1 MSARNLPTDP
11 AFATPGWSPGAHRGI
26 GYLLVAVVAVLIA
39 ACQRAPTATEQWTP
53 SYLELNLYAGRAQLQ
68 WPGESEWTTLEGKAS
83 VTIKDGGRISADATE
98 GAKFFL
104 GDGSMLE
111 LSPEATI
118 EVRNPHTLPRL
129 QVVVENGIVQFFGQK
144 PSYEFAV
151 PACPVKLLSVPSLI
165 RIEVDGEVT
174 RLAVDEGAVTCEL
187 ETKTLTLP
195 TCRQMTIKAGE
206 VPDVTDFCTP
216 SMVVS
221 PPTPTPTPQG
231 FEPSTTS
238 TPSLTPTS
246 TPTIA
251 GPTPTRRGVIP
262 TSTHT
267 PVPPTAKPAQP
278 EPKKTEP
285 PPTQPAPTKP
295 PPTQSPPTEPPT
307 AAPTQPRPTPKPSEP
322 TTEPSKPTPE
332 PPPTPKPPEPTTEAP
347 RPTTEAPRPTTEA
360 PRPTTEAP
368 RPTTEAPK
376 PPPEPQPT
384 TEPS

>member
-11 AFATPGWSPGAHRGI
+11 TFATPSWSPGAHRGM
-26 GYLLVAVVAVLIA
+26 GYLLLAVVVVLIA
-39 ACQRAPTATEQWTP
+39 ACQRAPTATEQWIP

-83 VTIKDGGRISADATE
+83 VTIKDGVRISADATE

-118 EVRNPHTLPRL
+118 EVQNPHTLPRL
-129 QVVVENGIVQFFGQK
+129 QVVVENGSILFFGQK
-144 PSYEFAV
+144 PSYEFTV

-165 RIEVDGEVT
+165 RIEVDGEAT

-187 ETKTLTLP
+187 ETETLTLP
-195 TCRQMTIKAGE
+195 TCRQMTVRAGE

-216 SMVVS
+216 STVVS

-238 TPSLTPTS
+238 TPSLTSTS

-278 EPKKTEP
+278 KPKDTEP
-285 PPTQPAPTKP
+285 PPTQP
-295 PPTQSPPTEPPT
+295 PPTEPP
-307 AAPTQPRPTPKPSEP
+307 KPEP
-322 TTEPSKPTPE
+322 TKPEPTVEPPEPTAEPSKPTPE
-332 PPPTPKPPEPTTEAP
+332 PSKPTPPPPPTSEPPEPTAEAPKPTTEAP

-360 PRPTTEAP
+360 PQ
-368 RPTTEAPK
+368 

-384 TEPS
+384 TEP

>member
-11 AFATPGWSPGAHRGI
+11 TFARPSWSPSAHRGI
-26 GYLLVAVVAVLIA
+26 GYLLLAVVVVLIA
-39 ACQRAPTATEQWTP
+39 ACQRAPTATEQWVP

-83 VTIKDGGRISADATE
+83 VTIRDGGRISADATE
-98 GAKFFL
+98 GAKFLL

-118 EVRNPHTLPRL
+118 EVQSPRTLPRL
-129 QVVVENGIVQFFGQK
+129 QVVVENGSVLFFGQK
-144 PSYEFAV
+144 PSYEFTV

-165 RIEVDGEVT
+165 RIEVDGETT

-187 ETKTLTLP
+187 ETETLTLP
-195 TCRQMTIKAGE
+195 TCRQMTIRAGE

-216 SMVVS
+216 STVVS

-231 FEPSTTS
+231 FDPGTTS

-251 GPTPTRRGVIP
+251 GPTPTRGGMIP

-267 PVPPTAKPAQP
+267 PVPPTAKPEQP
-278 EPKKTEP
+278 KPKKTEP
-285 PPTQPAPTKP
+285 PPTEP
-295 PPTQSPPTEPPT
+295 PPTEPPKPE
-307 AAPTQPRPTPKPSEP
+307 PTKPEPTTEPPKPTTEPRPTPKPTQPAPEP
-322 TTEPSKPTPE
+322 PTPE
-332 PPPTPKPPEPTTEAP
+332 PPTPEPPKPTTEAP

-368 RPTTEAPK
+368 RPTTEA
-376 PPPEPQPT
+376 
-384 TEPS
+384 

>member
-1 MSARNLPTDP
+1 MSVKNLPTDP
-11 AFATPGWSPGAHRGI
+11 EFAIPGRRPGAYRGI
-26 GYLLVAVVAVLIA
+26 GYLLLAVVAILIA
-39 ACQRAPTATEQWTP
+39 ACQRAPTATEQWVP
-53 SYLELNLYAGRAQLQ
+53 SYLELNLYAGKAQLQ

-111 LSPEATI
+111 LSPETTI
-118 EVRNPHTLPRL
+118 EVRSPRTLPRL
-129 QVVVENGIVQFFGQK
+129 QVVVENGSVLFFGQK

-151 PACPVKLLSVPSLI
+151 PACPVKLLSIPSLI
-165 RIEVDGEVT
+165 RIEVDGETT

-187 ETKTLTLP
+187 ETETLTLP
-195 TCRQMTIKAGE
+195 TCRQMTVRAGE

-216 SMVVS
+216 STVVS

-238 TPSLTPTS
+238 SPSLAPTS

-267 PVPPTAKPAQP
+267 PVPPTAKP
-278 EPKKTEP
+278 ERPKPKDTEP
-285 PPTQPAPTKP
+285 PPTQP
-295 PPTQSPPTEPPT
+295 PPTEPPKPEPT
-307 AAPTQPRPTPKPSEP
+307 KPEPAPEPSEP
-322 TTEPSKPTPE
+322 APEPPKPTPE
-332 PPPTPKPPEPTTEAP
+332 PPKPTPPPPEAPKPTMKAP
-347 RPTTEAPRPTTEA
+347 RPTTEAL
-360 PRPTTEAP
+360 
-368 RPTTEAPK
+368 K